1 MKSGRTQVEIIA
13 LYEELGSYRAV
24 GALMGCDHK
33 TVKRYVEAAGGGGQL
48 APVLVRSRVTDDF
61 AGLIAERVEQT
72 GGRVTARRLMRL
84 VRAAGYGGSER
95 SLRRAVAEAKEAWR
109 AKQALEGRVYRPWV
123 SEPGEWMLCDWGAA
137 GTVETPA
144 GPRKLSFFSSVLGWS
159 RFRTVSFSCS
169 ERFGALAVGLAHS
182 FEQVGGVPGR
192 VLFDNPKTVATG
204 HLAGVAVLN
213 PDLVRLAAHYRFSPR
228 TTERQ
233 DPESKGKVEAL
244 VRFTKSDLIPYEG
257 FESLDAAN
265 QAGAEWCTEVN
276 GEVHYETR
284 ARPAERLEVER
295 ALFRALPAA
304 RPAVACGE
312 LRKVDRLAT
321 VRLFSAR
328 YSVPHRLVGEI
339 VQVQASDRDVVIMHR
354 GVPVAEHALLAP
366 GEASIADAHYPTPAP
381 TGVRALRPRTAS
393 EHAFLALGPQ
403 AEDYLR
409 AAAAAGTAR
418 LHERLGEALAL
429 ARTRGEEQTRAALG
443 RATAFGRFAHG
454 DLASI
459 ADTLQATMPP
469 TSVADAQPLTLEGLP
484 KVAVRSLDD
493 YRCARR

>member
-24 GALMGCDHK
+24 GALLGCDHK
-33 TVKRYVEAAGGGGQL
+33 TVKRYVEAAGDAGQFAPAL
-48 APVLVRSRVTDDF
+48 ARSRVTDEF
-61 AGLIAERVEQT
+61 AAMIAERVEQT

-84 VRAAGYGGSER
+84 VRAAGYEGSER
-95 SLRRAVAEAKEAWR
+95 SLRRAVAAAKGAWR
-109 AKQALEGRVYRPWV
+109 AKQAREGRVYRPWV

-137 GTVETPA
+137 GTVPTPA

-159 RFRTVSFSCS
+159 RYRMVSFSCS

-182 FEQVGGVPGR
+182 FEQAGGVPGK

-233 DPESKGKVEAL
+233 DPESKGKVEAV

-257 FESLDAAN
+257 FASLDQAN
-265 QAGAEWCTEVN
+265 QAGAEWCAEVN
-276 GEVHYETR
+276 AEAHYETR
-284 ARPAERLEVER
+284 ARPVERLEVER
-295 ALFRALPAA
+295 PLFRALPAL
-304 RPAVACGE
+304 RPAIACGE
-312 LRKVDRLAT
+312 DRKVDRLAT
-321 VRLFSAR
+321 VRFCSAR
-328 YSVPHRLVGEI
+328 YSVPHRLVSQT
-339 VQVQASDRDVVIMHR
+339 VQVAATDRDLVIMHA
-354 GVPVAEHALLAP
+354 GVPVAQHQLLAP
-366 GEASIADAHYPTPAP
+366 GEASIADSHYPMSAP
-381 TGVRALRPRTAS
+381 TGVRALRPRTPS
-393 EHAFLALGPQ
+393 EHAFLALGAE

-418 LHERLGEALAL
+418 LHERLEEALVL
-429 ARTRGEEQTRAALG
+429 ARTRGEEQTRAALQ
-443 RATAFGRFAHG
+443 RATTFGRFAHG

-459 ADTLQATMPP
+459 ADRLRAAPP
-469 TSVADAQPLTLEGLP
+469 ASVLDAEPLTLEGLP
-484 KVAVRSLDD
+484 KVAVRSLDE
-493 YRCARR
+493 YRQRRA